1 MKLCA
6 EVDGH
11 GGTRG
16 SHAGRQTFGEG
27 GGEGD
32 SKAASVRLRGKMGG
46 GWRGEEKEMISWFMP
61 RAVLGF
67 FLPFLSF
74 FFFLMQLKLGLVVK
88 R

>member
-32 SKAASVRLRGKMGG
+32 SKAASVRLRGKIGG
-46 GWRGEEKEMISWFMP
+46 GGGGGGK
-61 RAVLGF
+61 
-67 FLPFLSF
+67 
-74 FFFLMQLKLGLVVK
+74 KK